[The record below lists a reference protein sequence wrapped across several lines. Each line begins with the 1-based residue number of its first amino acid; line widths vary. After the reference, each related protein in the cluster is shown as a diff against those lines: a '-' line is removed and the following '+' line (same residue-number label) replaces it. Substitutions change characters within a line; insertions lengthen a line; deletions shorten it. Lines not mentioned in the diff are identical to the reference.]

1 MKRVPAVTLQP
12 DQKQG
17 QSAMPRQ
24 AEGSISDAQLKHA
37 SVITRHEILS
47 YDLPGIH
54 SQVCFIVGAT
64 SLPMESAC
72 VQALV
77 VPSNAANDSRTEET
91 KVPVL
96 HCQ

>member
-12 DQKQG
+12 DQRQR
-17 QSAMPRQ
+17 QSARPRQ

-37 SVITRHEILS
+37 SMMTRHEILS
-47 YDLPGIH
+47 YDLPGNN
-54 SQVCFIVGAT
+54 SQVCFIVRTT

-77 VPSNAANDSRTEET
+77 VPLNAANDSRTEET
-91 KVPVL
+91 KVPVS